1 MEGRSKRARVV
12 ARVVA
17 CKEPHARCGGM
28 RYTWTCRGLCAPV
41 LAYTGCDPR
50 TLRSIP
56 YNVDIHRKG
65 VRLGAS
71 SAYIVRNVSQCLTV
85 YVRRRPCSIGFG
97 MPGLGS
103 IPLFMNKGQLTLE
116 REERKIQDRERKCL

>member
-1 MEGRSKRARVV
+1 MEGRSKG
-12 ARVVA
+12 
-17 CKEPHARCGGM
+17 EGGGEGGGM
-28 RYTWTCRGLCAPV
+28 QRAACALRRHALYVDVPGPVRAGTGL
-41 LAYTGCDPR
+41 YR
-50 TLRSIP
+50 LRST
-56 YNVDIHRKG
+56 NVAIHTIQCRHTPKG

-71 SAYIVRNVSQCLTV
+71 SAYIVRNVSRCLTV